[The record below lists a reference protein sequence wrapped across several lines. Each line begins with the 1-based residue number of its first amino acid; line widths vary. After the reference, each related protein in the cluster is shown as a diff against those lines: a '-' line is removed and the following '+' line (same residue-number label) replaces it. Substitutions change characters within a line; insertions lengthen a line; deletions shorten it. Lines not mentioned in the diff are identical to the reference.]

1 MYPMMYWGYGSMGV
15 FGWIFMIFWWLLI
28 VFAFVVFVRWIA
40 RSGQGG
46 AGGKSALDILKE
58 RYASGE
64 INKKEFEEKSK
75 DIRNL

>member
-1 MYPMMYWGYGSMGV
+1 MYPMMYWGYGSMGA
-15 FGWIFMIFWWLLI
+15 FSWIFMIFWWAVI

-40 RSGQGG
+40 RNGQGG
-46 AGGKSALDILKE
+46 TGSKSALDILKE

-64 INKKEFEEKSK
+64 INKKEFEEKYK